1 MRFLGAANPTHH
13 PARRPKAGD
22 AGPRD
27 CSHQRLNTW
36 VPALRFA
43 AAGMTI
49 LGMLAAGVTVL
60 GLLAAPAL
68 AFPPPLAP
76 IGQPRP
82 SSMSPPPAADQAN
95 PSEPGVIYSGA
106 TLVDPAHGTLL
117 ANVAIT
123 VRGERVLE
131 VLPSALVKAQPG
143 FRFVDVKG
151 LYVSPGLVNS
161 HEHLATPPDRPFAE
175 AMMRRDLYGGVTAV
189 RDMADDLRQLADLAR
204 ASRVGEIPGPD
215 LYYAALMAG
224 PEFFDDP
231 RTHATT
237 RGAVAGQAPWM
248 QAVTH
253 QTDLPLAVAR
263 AAGTGATA
271 IKIYADLPGDLV
283 AAITKE
289 AHRQGLRV
297 WAHAAVFPA
306 SPAEVLDAGVD
317 SVSHVCMLAYQASAT
332 MPRAYHHRAGVE
344 EGKFADGDNPKVQRL
359 FDQIR
364 AQDVILDPT
373 LWVYQEMADD
383 QAAHPGS
390 PAPYCSA
397 PLAYKLANEAYRS
410 GDLMVTGTDGFAP
423 ASDPWPAIDEEM
435 ILLQDKAGMK
445 PADVLKAAT
454 VNGAAVIGQA
464 KDMGLIDAGRLAD
477 VVFTRENPLND
488 VRAFR
493 TVVLTVKRG
502 REYWRKD
509 YKPVT
514 PDEVKG
520 EE

>member
-1 MRFLGAANPTHH
+1 PTHM
-13 PARRPKAGD
+13 PA
-22 AGPRD
+22 
-27 CSHQRLNTW
+27 
-36 VPALRFA
+36 
-43 AAGMTI
+43 
-49 LGMLAAGVTVL
+49 
-60 GLLAAPAL
+60 
-68 AFPPPLAP
+68 
-76 IGQPRP
+76 
-82 SSMSPPPAADQAN
+82 PPAPDESD

-106 TLVDPAHGTLL
+106 TLVDPASGTLL
-117 ANVAIT
+117 PNVTIAI
-123 VRGERVLE
+123 RGERVLE
-131 VLPSALVKAQPG
+131 VLPGALVKPHPG
-143 FRFVDVKG
+143 FRTVDVKG

-189 RDMADDLRQLADLAR
+189 RDMADDLRQLADLTR

-237 RGAVAGQAPWM
+237 RGAIAGQAPWM

-253 QTDLPLAVAR
+253 QTDLPLAIAR

-271 IKIYADLPGDLV
+271 IKIYADLPPDLV
-283 AAITKE
+283 AAITRE

-317 SVSHVCMLAYQASAT
+317 SVSHVCMLAYQASAA
-332 MPRAYHHRAGVE
+332 MPHAYHPRPAVE
-344 EGKFADGDNPKVQRL
+344 DDKFAGGDNPVVQRL

-364 AQDVILDPT
+364 SQGVILDAT
-373 LWVYQEMADD
+373 LWIYPEMASDH
-383 QAAHPGS
+383 AANPGS

-410 GDLMVTGTDGFAP
+410 GDLMVTGTDGFSPSA
-423 ASDPWPAIDEEM
+423 DPWPAIDEEM

-445 PADVLKAAT
+445 PADVVKAAT
-454 VNGAAVIGQA
+454 VNGATVIGQGR
-464 KDMGLIDAGRLAD
+464 DMGVIDSGRLAD
-477 VVFTRENPLND
+477 LVFTREDPLKD

-493 TVVLTVKRG
+493 TVVLTIKRG
-502 REYWRKD
+502 HEYWRKD

-514 PDEVKG
+514 ADEMKG

>member
-1 MRFLGAANPTHH
+1 
-13 PARRPKAGD
+13 
-22 AGPRD
+22 
-27 CSHQRLNTW
+27 
-36 VPALRFA
+36 
-43 AAGMTI
+43 
-49 LGMLAAGVTVL
+49 L

-76 IGQPRP
+76 VG
-82 SSMSPPPAADQAN
+82 PPQAAPDESN

-106 TLVDPAHGTLL
+106 TLIDPAHGTAL
-117 ANVAIT
+117 ANVAIII
-123 VRGERVLE
+123 RGERVLE
-131 VLPSALVKAQPG
+131 VLPGRLVKPQPG
-143 FRFVDVKG
+143 FRVVDVKG

-253 QTDLPLAVAR
+253 QTDLLLAVAR

-289 AHRQGLRV
+289 AHRQGLKV

-317 SVSHVCMLAYQASAT
+317 SVSHVCMLAYQASAA
-332 MPRAYHHRAGVE
+332 MPWAYHHRAGVDE
-344 EGKFADGDNPKVQRL
+344 AKFAGGDNPVVQRL
-359 FDQIR
+359 FDEIH
-364 AQDVILDPT
+364 AKGVILDPT
-373 LWVYQEMADD
+373 VWIYPEMASDY
-383 QAAHPGS
+383 ASHPQG

-397 PLAYKLANEAYRS
+397 PLAYKLANEAYRT
-410 GDLMVTGTDGFAP
+410 GDLMVTGTDGFSP
-423 ASDPWPAIDEEM
+423 QSDPWPAIDDEM

-445 PADVLKAAT
+445 PADVVKAAT
-454 VNGAAVIGQA
+454 VNGAAVIGQTQ
-464 KDMGLIDAGRLAD
+464 DMGAVDAGRLAD
-477 VVFTRENPLND
+477 MVFTRENPLND

-502 REYWRKD
+502 HEYWRKD

-514 PDEVKG
+514 ADEAKG

>member
-1 MRFLGAANPTHH
+1 MKFLGAAGIV
-13 PARRPKAGD
+13 A
-22 AGPRD
+22 
-27 CSHQRLNTW
+27 
-36 VPALRFA
+36 V
-43 AAGMTI
+43 GM
-49 LGMLAAGVTVL
+49 AVA
-60 GLLAAPAL
+60 LLASPAL
-68 AFPPPLAP
+68 ALPPPVAP
-76 IGQPRP
+76 FDPPRLTP
-82 SSMSPPPAADQAN
+82 ASAPPAPPAADKGAAK
-95 PSEPGVIYSGA
+95 EPGVIYGGA
-106 TLVDPAHGTLL
+106 TLVDPVHGTIRT
-117 ANVAIT
+117 NVAIA

-131 VLPSALVKAQPG
+131 VMPGSFGKPQPG
-143 FRFVDVKG
+143 FRLVDVKG
-151 LYVSPGLVNS
+151 LYISPGLVNS

-175 AMMRRDLYGGVTAV
+175 AMMRRDLFGGVTAV

-237 RGAVAGQAPWM
+237 RGAIAGQAPWM
-248 QAVTH
+248 QAVTS

-271 IKIYADLPGDLV
+271 IKVYADLPGDLV
-283 AAITKE
+283 AAITKQ
-289 AHRQGLRV
+289 AHRQGLKV

-306 SPAEVLDAGVD
+306 TPAEVLDAGVD
-317 SVSHVCMLAYQASAT
+317 SVSHVCMLAYQASET

-344 EGKFADGDNPKVQRL
+344 EGKFTDGDNPVVQRL
-359 FDQIR
+359 FDQIHS
-364 AQDVILDPT
+364 QGVILDPT

-383 QAAHPGS
+383 HAAHPEGS
-390 PAPYCSA
+390 APYCSA
-397 PLAYKLANEAYRS
+397 PLAYKLANEAYRA

-435 ILLQDKAGMK
+435 ILLQDRAGMK
-445 PADVLKAAT
+445 PADVVKAAT
-454 VNGAAVIGQA
+454 VNGAAVIGQTQ
-464 KDMGLIDAGRLAD
+464 DMGLIEAGRLAD
-477 VVFTRENPLND
+477 MVFTRENPLND
-488 VRAFR
+488 VRAFK

-502 REYWRKD
+502 QEYWRKD
-509 YKPVT
+509 FRPVT

>member
-1 MRFLGAANPTHH
+1 MRFLGAA
-13 PARRPKAGD
+13 
-22 AGPRD
+22 
-27 CSHQRLNTW
+27 SF
-36 VPALRFA
+36 VA
-43 AAGMTI
+43 AV
-49 LGMLAAGVTVL
+49 VTAL
-60 GLLAAPAL
+60 GLLASPAL

-76 IGQPRP
+76 IGPPRP
-82 SSMSPPPAADQAN
+82 APMSPPPTTDPASPTE
-95 PSEPGVIYSGA
+95 PSVIYSGA
-106 TLVDPAHGTLL
+106 TLIDPIHGTLL
-117 ANVAIT
+117 PNVAIA
-123 VRGERVLE
+123 VRGERIFE
-131 VLPSALVKAQPG
+131 VLPGALVKSQPG
-143 FRFVDVKG
+143 FRLVDVKG
-151 LYVSPGLVNS
+151 LYISPGLVNS

-204 ASRVGEIPGPD
+204 ASQVGEIPGPD

-237 RGAVAGQAPWM
+237 RGAIAGQAPWM

-253 QTDLPLAVAR
+253 ETDLPLAVAR

-271 IKIYADLPGDLV
+271 IKIYADLPADLV
-283 AAITKE
+283 AAIAKE
-289 AHRQGLRV
+289 AHRQGLKV

-306 SPAEVLDAGVD
+306 SPAQVLDAGVD
-317 SVSHVCMLAYQASAT
+317 SVSHVCMLAYQASGD
-332 MPRAYHHRAGVE
+332 MPRAYHPRANVE
-344 EGKFADGDNPKVQRL
+344 EAKFTGGDNPIVQRL
-359 FDQIR
+359 FEQIH
-364 AQDVILDPT
+364 AQGVILDPT
-373 LWVYQEMADD
+373 LWVYDEMASDH
-383 QAAHPGS
+383 ATHPES

-397 PLAYKLANEAYRS
+397 SLAYKLANEAYRS
-410 GDLMVTGTDGFAP
+410 GDLMVTGTDGFSP

-435 ILLQDKAGMK
+435 VLLQDKAGIK
-445 PADVLKAAT
+445 PADVVKAAT
-454 VNGAAVIGQA
+454 VNGAAVIGHGE
-464 KDMGLIDAGRLAD
+464 DMGTIDTGKLAD
-477 VVFTRENPLND
+477 MVFTRENPLKD

-502 REYWRKD
+502 HEYWRKD